1 MFAFASGKP
10 VRDLLACFA
19 TLFLLYS
26 SAAFWFGTQKTIA
39 SERYPDSLTA
49 IFTTQTIDA
58 LNQDLRLRSTL
69 LSLTEAIAHSS
80 SDLGGRLRLES
91 LKSFG
96 SNLTDGV
103 NNIRNRQ
110 QSELKRRDMKDDLSG
125 AFRDLTGGA
134 VSIGGLNMTGGL
146 IGVLGSLGD
155 MMVGSLGTP
164 ALFLG
169 IGLGYVYVQL
179 NKQA

>member
-1 MFAFASGKP
+1 MFSFASGRP
-10 VRDLLACFA
+10 VWHLLACFA
-19 TLFLLYS
+19 TLFMLYS
-26 SAAFWFGTQKTIA
+26 SAAFWYSTQITIA

-49 IFTTQTIDA
+49 IFTPQTIDA
-58 LNQDLRLRSTL
+58 LNQDGRLHDAL
-69 LSLTEAIAHSS
+69 LSLTDAIAYSS
-80 SDLGGRLRLES
+80 SDIGRRFRLES

-103 NNIRNRQ
+103 NNLRNKHRL
-110 QSELKRRDMKDDLSG
+110 ELKRRDLKDDLSG

-146 IGVLGSLGD
+146 TGVLGSLGD
-155 MMVGSLGTP
+155 LMVGSLGTP

-169 IGLGYVYVQL
+169 IGLGYVCVQIIE
-179 NKQA
+179 